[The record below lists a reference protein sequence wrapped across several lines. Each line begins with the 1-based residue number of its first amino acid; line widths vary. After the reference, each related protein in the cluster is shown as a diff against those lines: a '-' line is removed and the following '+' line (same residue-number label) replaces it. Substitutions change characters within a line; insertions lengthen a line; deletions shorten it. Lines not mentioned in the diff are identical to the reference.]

1 MEAFIIILFAICS
14 IPFIIILV
22 GIFMM
27 FSKNE
32 HTKKRGK
39 NTLLVGLI
47 ILGVGLIIGTLLCS
61 FK

>member
-1 MEAFIIILFAICS
+1 MEVLILILFGVCS
-14 IPFIIILV
+14 IPFIVMLV
-22 GIFMM
+22 GIFML

-32 HTKKRGK
+32 RTKKSGK
-39 NTLLVGLI
+39 NTLLAGFI